1 MAYAGSP
8 IEMCT
13 QRASEGLCACARRG
27 GIKGFSAV
35 DDPYEPPRQPVTTLN
50 NVDRS
55 PEGNAK
61 PIVEFLEKPGFFNSV
76 VIIEINRKRIRPA
89 LPQASIS

>member
-1 MAYAGSP
+1 MAYAGPP
-8 IEMCT
+8 IKMCQ
-13 QRASEGLCACARRG
+13 QRDSKGLCARAYQDE
-27 GIKGFSAV
+27 IINFSGV